1 MAIIKTKSIYNVK
14 NIHLIHHGYRTVAS
28 ILELTVLIN
37 FAFSLTIRTQKKNAY
52 QVVHNKRILLYIDNW
67 IFEKDCIYSIDFLY
81 TDDIFLNELKIG

>member
-52 QVVHNKRILLYIDNW
+52 QVVHNKRILLYIDN
-67 IFEKDCIYSIDFLY
+67 
-81 TDDIFLNELKIG
+81 